1 MFHSLPCIEE
11 GRGGGVV
18 VGVGGRNK
26 SINNMGVNLFII
38 LIFVK
43 MNAMTIDHYRDIG
56 SNYLSKSPT
65 K

>member
-11 GRGGGVV
+11 GGRG
-18 VGVGGRNK
+18 GVGGRNK